1 MIGNQLRVSKEIE
14 RQGMGKMFFLSCNMM
29 IYRSD
34 GSTYVPCMFE
44 YVKTRNIDVMGLR
57 YLSGVILFH
66 LYCVGW
72 NIYEDVRSE
81 MLQEVKIGVMLM
93 TYLSS

>member
-1 MIGNQLRVSKEIE
+1 MLFWSQSCLRKV
-14 RQGMGKMFFLSCNMM
+14 

-34 GSTYVPCMFE
+34 GGTYVPCMFE

-57 YLSGVILFH
+57 YLSGVVLFH

-72 NIYEDVRSE
+72 NICEDVRSE
-81 MLQEVKIGVMLM
+81 MLQGVKVGVYVDDLPVK
-93 TYLSS
+93 LVWNIFSCNVV